1 MIFRAA
7 WLYNKGRTDCRKTC
21 SAESFG
27 GKKRGKGNR
36 QGVLSHSITRRSG
49 KIAKQYYKKFC
60 NFEGSLA
67 KDPKGL
73 FDKLTV
79 RLAGRYISF
88 MRLDV
93 EKVALVIAR
102 PCRGRGNLAGS
113 LRIFGKLRRIRNIL
127 CEISTSLRPPAMT
140 RLGHLTSREPSGSL
154 RLSKSLRFAESCRR
168 HIETTCCKASACML

>member
-1 MIFRAA
+1 M
-7 WLYNKGRTDCRKTC
+7 
-21 SAESFG
+21 
-27 GKKRGKGNR
+27 KGNR
-36 QGVLSHSITRRSG
+36 QGFLSRSITRRSG

>member
-1 MIFRAA
+1 V
-7 WLYNKGRTDCRKTC
+7 
-21 SAESFG
+21 
-27 GKKRGKGNR
+27 KGNR
-36 QGVLSHSITRRSG
+36 QGSLSRSITRRSG

-79 RLAGRYISF
+79 RLSGRYISF

-113 LRIFGKLRRIRNIL
+113 FRIFEDPRRIRNMVPESHTPL
-127 CEISTSLRPPAMT
+127 RSL
-140 RLGHLTSREPSGSL
+140 E
-154 RLSKSLRFAESCRR
+154 
-168 HIETTCCKASACML
+168 

>member
-1 MIFRAA
+1 MIVKMFSALPGAVGAFPEAA
-7 WLYNKGRTDCRKTC
+7 AA
-21 SAESFG
+21 S
-27 GKKRGKGNR
+27 
-36 QGVLSHSITRRSG
+36 RRSG

-127 CEISTSLRPPAMT
+127 CEISTSLRPP
-140 RLGHLTSREPSGSL
+140 LQ
-154 RLSKSLRFAESCRR
+154 
-168 HIETTCCKASACML
+168 

>member
-1 MIFRAA
+1 M
-7 WLYNKGRTDCRKTC
+7 
-21 SAESFG
+21 
-27 GKKRGKGNR
+27 KGNR
-36 QGVLSHSITRRSG
+36 QGFLSRSITRRSG

-67 KDPKGL
+67 KGQKGL
-73 FDKLTV
+73 IDKLTV

-127 CEISTSLRPPAMT
+127 CEISTSLRP
-140 RLGHLTSREPSGSL
+140 LQ
-154 RLSKSLRFAESCRR
+154 
-168 HIETTCCKASACML
+168 

>member
-1 MIFRAA
+1 MIVKMFSALPGAVGAFPEAA
-7 WLYNKGRTDCRKTC
+7 AA
-21 SAESFG
+21 S
-27 GKKRGKGNR
+27 
-36 QGVLSHSITRRSG
+36 RRSG

-127 CEISTSLRPPAMT
+127 CEISTSLRP
-140 RLGHLTSREPSGSL
+140 LQ
-154 RLSKSLRFAESCRR
+154 
-168 HIETTCCKASACML
+168 

>member
-1 MIFRAA
+1 M
-7 WLYNKGRTDCRKTC
+7 
-21 SAESFG
+21 
-27 GKKRGKGNR
+27 KGNR
-36 QGVLSHSITRRSG
+36 QGVLSRQITRRSG

-127 CEISTSLRPPAMT
+127 CEISTSLRPP
-140 RLGHLTSREPSGSL
+140 LQ
-154 RLSKSLRFAESCRR
+154 
-168 HIETTCCKASACML
+168 